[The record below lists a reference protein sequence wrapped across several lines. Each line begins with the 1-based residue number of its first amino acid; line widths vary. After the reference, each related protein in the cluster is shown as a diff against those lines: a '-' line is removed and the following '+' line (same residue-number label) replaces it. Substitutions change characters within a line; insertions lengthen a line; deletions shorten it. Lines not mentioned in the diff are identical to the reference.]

1 MDKKKLFLWSL
12 YDFANSI
19 VYINFILY
27 FAQWI
32 VVDAGL
38 SDFSYNA
45 IFAITSVILLFSAP
59 VLASRTDLHGGAKWW
74 LNVATIATFSFYML
88 SAIFAWMNVNVLL
101 IALLFLVGQYFYQ
114 LSFVFY
120 NPMLDDIADESHKS
134 RVSGIGNF
142 ASSVGFV
149 VGILIT
155 LPFSDSRIIPLL
167 ISTPIFFLL
176 ALPMMIFYEEPKH
189 ADKSDS
195 LEKPQNINITSLK
208 KMISFFILSAATPML
223 VAFFFFN
230 DALLTVSNNYSIFLE
245 RVFQTPDK
253 IKSILLLAILVTS
266 AVGSV
271 IAGWLGD
278 KIGALKTLKLIMISW
293 VILLPLMAVA
303 PNFMTIAILTP
314 IMGLFIGSAWTVT
327 RAHLIEIL
335 PENDKRYG
343 FSFYTIAERFAT
355 LVGPITWGGI
365 IGIMGVQGLSYRI
378 AVGVMTLFIIIGLI
392 ILHYWKRPFPS
403 FSPKP
408 GI

>member
-1 MDKKKLFLWSL
+1 MNKKKLFLWSL

-45 IFAITSVILLFSAP
+45 IFAITSVVLLFTAP
-59 VLASRTDLHGGAKWW
+59 VLASRTDSHGSAKWW
-74 LNVATIATFSFYML
+74 LNVSTFATFFFYFL
-88 SAIFAWMNVNVLL
+88 SAIFAWMDMNVYL
-101 IALLFLVGQYFYQ
+101 IALMFLIGQYFYQ

-120 NPMLDDIADESHKS
+120 NPMLDDVADESHKS

-149 VGILIT
+149 VGVLIT
-155 LPFSDSRIIPLL
+155 LPFAGSRILPLL
-167 ISTPIFFLL
+167 ISAPVFFAL
-176 ALPMMIFYEEPKH
+176 ALPMMVFYKESRRVDE
-189 ADKSDS
+189 SNS
-195 LEKPQNINITSLK
+195 LEKLQNLNKTSLK
-208 KMISFFILSAATPML
+208 KMIAFFTLSAATPML

-253 IKSILLLAILVTS
+253 IKSILLLAILATS
-266 AVGSV
+266 AVGSI

-278 KIGALKTLKLIMISW
+278 KIGALKTLKIIMICW
-293 VILLPLMAVA
+293 AILLPLMAIA

-314 IMGLFIGSAWTVT
+314 IMGLFVGSAWTVT
-327 RAHLIEIL
+327 RAYLIEVL
-335 PENDKRYG
+335 PENEKRYG

-355 LVGPITWGGI
+355 LVGPLTWGVI
-365 IGIMGVQGLSYRI
+365 IWIMGIEGLSYRI
-378 AVGVMTLFIIIGLI
+378 AVGTMTIFILLGLI
-392 ILHYWKRPFPS
+392 ILRYWGRP
-403 FSPKP
+403 PK
-408 GI
+408 GNISS